1 MCPAVLADG
10 WNGSS
15 VGWSP
20 SSLELELLW
29 APYGEPRAEGPLG
42 VVGVGRGRYLLSFPP
57 GGFGFGVCLLEG
69 VFRVW
74 PLQDEGGGCNP
85 ILASG
90 RGKLQT

>member
-1 MCPAVLADG
+1 M
-10 WNGSS
+10 
-15 VGWSP
+15 
-20 SSLELELLW
+20 
-29 APYGEPRAEGPLG
+29 G